1 MAAKKLPRLNRDEST
16 PLPLDVTQEID
27 PALVED
33 MLRSGEATPL
43 SLDVTQEIDPALV
56 EDMLR
61 SGEATLTQT
70 DFDEITIELPEVR
83 QPKP

>member
-1 MAAKKLPRLNRDEST
+1 MAAKKLPRYRDESP
-16 PLPLDVTQEID
+16 PLP
-27 PALVED
+27 
-33 MLRSGEATPL
+33 
-43 SLDVTQEIDPALV
+43 LDVTQEIDPALV

-70 DFDEITIELPEVR
+70 DFDEITIVLPEDR